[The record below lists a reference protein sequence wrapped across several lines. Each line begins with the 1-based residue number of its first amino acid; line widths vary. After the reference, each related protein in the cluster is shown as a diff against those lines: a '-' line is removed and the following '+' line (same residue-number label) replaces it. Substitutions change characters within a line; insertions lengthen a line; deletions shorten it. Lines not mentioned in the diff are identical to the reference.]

1 LQPLP
6 RDVTAGAARGA
17 DPPVLA
23 VTMGDPAGIGLELC
37 VQLWRRASQAMVACP
52 YVPVLYGA
60 LEAVALYAARL
71 GLADPAQTVDSPMDA
86 LALWPSRLPVKP
98 VPLLR
103 PVEPGRPDVA
113 NAPSVIGAIEQATEA
128 VARGQAMALV
138 TNPISKRVLRESGF
152 AYPGHTEFLAAL
164 ADRLV
169 PGGPH
174 RAVMM
179 LVSCELRVVPL
190 TIHIPLAAVPAAV
203 TPERI
208 IETARIVDVSLTRDF
223 GIGKEDG
230 DPRRPRI
237 AVAGLNPH
245 AGEGGTLGTEDRDV
259 IAPAVAALRAE
270 GLDVTG
276 PHSADTLFH
285 AAARARYD
293 AVIGMYHDQALI
305 PIKTLAFDSAVNVTL
320 GLPFIRTS
328 PDHGTAFDLAG
339 QGRASARSLEEAL
352 MLAAALSANRAAATA
367 Q

>member
-6 RDVTAGAARGA
+6 RDVTAGAVRGA
-17 DPPVLA
+17 DPPLLA

-37 VQLWRRASQAMVACP
+37 VQLWRRASQAMGACP
-52 YVPVLYGA
+52 YVPVLYGDP
-60 LEAVALYAARL
+60 EAVALYAGRL
-71 GLADPAQTVDSPMDA
+71 ELADPTQTVDTPRDA
-86 LALWPSRLPVKP
+86 LTLWPSRLPVKP
-98 VPLLR
+98 IPLLR
-103 PVEPGRPDVA
+103 PVEPGRPDAA

-128 VARGQAMALV
+128 VARGQAAALV
-138 TNPISKRVLRESGF
+138 TNPIAKRVLRESGF

-179 LVSCELRVVPL
+179 LVSRELRVVPL
-190 TIHIPLAAVPAAV
+190 TIHIPLAAVPGAV
-203 TPERI
+203 TRERI
-208 IETARIVDVSLTRDF
+208 IETARIVEVALTRDF
-223 GIGKEDG
+223 GVGKD
-230 DPRRPRI
+230 DQDRRRARI

-245 AGEGGTLGTEDRDV
+245 AGEGGTLGTEDRDT
-259 IAPAVAALRAE
+259 IAPAIAALCAE

-276 PHSADTLFH
+276 PNSADTLFH

-293 AVIGMYHDQALI
+293 AVIAMYHDQALI
-305 PIKTLAFDSAVNVTL
+305 PIKTLAFESAVNVTL

-339 QGRASARSLEEAL
+339 KGRASARSLEEAL
-352 MLAAALSANRAAATA
+352 VLAAALSANRAAATA